1 MNGQSKGCAGE
12 LHDDWAQRRR
22 GSGGESA
29 SKETWAEVPNG
40 LLTEILGFMTI

>member
-29 SKETWAEVPNG
+29 SKEPGQKFPTATSLKFLVS
-40 LLTEILGFMTI
+40 